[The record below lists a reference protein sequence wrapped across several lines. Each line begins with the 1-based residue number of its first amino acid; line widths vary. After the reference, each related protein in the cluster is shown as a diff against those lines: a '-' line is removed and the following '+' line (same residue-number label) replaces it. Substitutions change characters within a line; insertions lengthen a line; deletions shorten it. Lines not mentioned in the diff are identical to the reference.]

1 MSEAELPILVAG
13 AGIGGLTAALALARD
28 GHTVQVLERR
38 TGVDEVGAG
47 IQLSPNASRI
57 LVGLGLGPALMRAG
71 AEPERLVVRR
81 ARRGEV
87 LAEMPLGPAM
97 RERYGAPYV
106 VVHRADL
113 QMMLLDKVRSHP
125 RVRLV
130 FGREIAGAVDEGETV
145 SVETQARSGQ
155 ENWRGRL
162 LVGADGVW
170 SRTAEIVAGKPQPPV
185 FSGCNAWRAVI
196 AMEHAPP
203 PLRRRETTLWLGPGA
218 HVVTYPIRSG
228 RDLNVVAITEDGP
241 ASADWARPGDPSQL
255 KARLKGWT
263 GDVQHL
269 LTAIRDWQVWSLHDD
284 LKRPFVKGRIAL
296 LGDAAHPVLPFLA
309 QGGALAIE
317 DAAVLS
323 AELRP
328 GPQPL
333 DPNAALERYRSQRAP
348 RARRVQQAAR
358 DNARAYHMG
367 LPLSLARDAIL
378 KRLGGDGLARRY
390 DWLYGWKPPA

>member
-13 AGIGGLTAALALARD
+13 AGIGGLTVALALARD
-28 GHTVQVLERR
+28 GHAVQLLERR
-38 TGVDEVGAG
+38 TRVDEVGAG

-57 LVGLGLGPALMRAG
+57 LIGLGLGPALMRAG

-81 ARRGEV
+81 ARGGAV

-113 QMMLLDKVRSHP
+113 QTMLLDKVRSHP

-130 FGREIAGAVDEGETV
+130 FGREVAGAQEDGAGITV
-145 SVETQARSGQ
+145 RTQARSG
-155 ENWRGRL
+155 EESWRGRL
-162 LVGADGVW
+162 LVGADGIW

-196 AMEHAPP
+196 GMEDAPP

-218 HVVTYPIRSG
+218 HVVAYPIRAG

-241 ASADWARPGDPSQL
+241 ASADWARPGDPGQL

-269 LTAIRDWQVWSLHDD
+269 LTAVREWQVWSLHDH
-284 LKRPFVKGRIAL
+284 LKRPWVKGRILL

-317 DAAVLS
+317 DAAVLA

-328 GPQPL
+328 GERGPDLPG
-333 DPNAALERYRSQRAP
+333 ALERYWTQRAP

-367 LPLSLARDAIL
+367 LPLSLARDAAL
-378 KRLGGDGLARRY
+378 KRLGADGLRQRY
-390 DWLYGWKPPA
+390 EWLYGWKPPA

>member
-38 TGVDEVGAG
+38 TRVDEIGAG

-71 AEPERLVVRR
+71 AEPERLVIRR

-87 LAEMPLGPAM
+87 LAEMPLGAAM

-130 FGREIAGAVDEGETV
+130 FGREITAATDDGGAVTV
-145 SVETQARSGQ
+145 STQARGGEES
-155 ENWRGRL
+155 WRGRL

-196 AMEHAPP
+196 AIDDAPP

-218 HVVTYPIRSG
+218 HVVTYPIRAG
-228 RDLNVVAITEDGP
+228 RDLNVVAVTEDGP
-241 ASADWARPGDPSQL
+241 ASADWARPGDPLQL
-255 KARLKGWT
+255 KDRLKSWT

-269 LTAIRDWQVWSLHDD
+269 LGAVSEWQVWSLHDHM
-284 LKRPFVKGRIAL
+284 KRPWVKGRILL

-317 DAAVLS
+317 DAAVLA

-328 GPQPL
+328 DAPDRDLPG
-333 DPNAALERYRSQRAP
+333 ALERYRAARAP

-358 DNARAYHMG
+358 DNARAYHLG
-367 LPLSLARDAIL
+367 LPLSLARDAVL
-378 KRLGGDGLARRY
+378 RRLGGDGLRARY
-390 DWLYGWKPPA
+390 EWLYGWKPPG